1 VSKALRYRLFNIG
14 AMPEKLR
21 AEIEDD
27 EVLFITEGISVTV
40 RRRGTA
46 PGYRG
51 GATGMFSGAFAV
63 TDRRII
69 ASISA
74 SVMVDA
80 PYHGADSS
88 KATATLTEEGLAV
101 HIDASVNPQCS
112 GEIEMHFK
120 QNLSSEELA
129 RFPHKRVP
137 FNFPPELVPKMFGV
151 PA

>member
-1 VSKALRYRLFNIG
+1 
-14 AMPEKLR
+14 MPEKLR
-21 AEIEDD
+21 AEIEAD

-63 TDRRII
+63 TNRRII

-80 PYHGADSS
+80 PYHDHRADAS
-88 KATATLTEEGLAV
+88 KATATLTAEGLGI
-101 HIDASVNPQCS
+101 HIDASINPQCS

-120 QNLSSEELA
+120 QNLSNEELA
-129 RFPHKRVP
+129 RFPHKKVA
-137 FNFPPELVPKMFGV
+137 FNFPSELVPKMFGV